1 MGSLQTSAVMN
12 RILGLILLAIHVSS
26 QPQNRLAG
34 ILDFLGNIPRSLP
47 SHPFIPVPRSD
58 QNIEEEEKDLKTEAE
73 EIAPQQPPNFIRAGL
88 NVVDGTVQGGSR
100 IVGGVLNIFGNIPK
114 LLPRPSIT
122 IERVEKEEGIEERS
136 GRVQEDE
143 IRLTNS
149 VSDVKESTKY
159 CDHTATTNN
168 LQEVLKNI
176 SEFSTFAE
184 LVVFA
189 DVTEEI
195 YREYGVTVLAPSDV
209 AFNKLD
215 KQIVKELFDD
225 KAVAQQEY
233 QEIMEYY
240 STIVVR
246 GRLLNLSSHS
256 EEQPVVICMQINQR

>member
-12 RILGLILLAIHVSS
+12 RILGLILLASHVSC

-58 QNIEEEEKDLKTEAE
+58 QNIEEEVKDLKTE

-88 NVVDGTVQGGSR
+88 NVV
-100 IVGGVLNIFGNIPK
+100 VGGVLDIFGNIPK

-189 DVTEEI
+189 DVTE
-195 YREYGVTVLAPSDV
+195 
-209 AFNKLD
+209 
-215 KQIVKELFDD
+215 
-225 KAVAQQEY
+225 
-233 QEIMEYY
+233 
-240 STIVVR
+240 
-246 GRLLNLSSHS
+246 
-256 EEQPVVICMQINQR
+256 

>member
-12 RILGLILLAIHVSS
+12 RILGLILLASHVSC

-58 QNIEEEEKDLKTEAE
+58 QNIEEEVKDLKTE

-100 IVGGVLNIFGNIPK
+100 IVGGVLDIFGNIPK

-143 IRLTNS
+143 IRLANS
-149 VSDVKESTKY
+149 VSDAKESTKY
-159 CDHTATTNN
+159 CDKTATTNT

-176 SEFSTFAE
+176 SDFSTFAE
-184 LVVFA
+184 LVEFA

-195 YREYGVTVLAPSDV
+195 YREYGVTVLAPSDQ